1 MRRSPTKQVRVV
13 QRVSEAAAAAALLVA
28 LAAPPAAASGL
39 PGVSDRGG
47 GAAARP
53 AVSGQPQPDLVARA
67 RALYNQQQ
75 YDAAIADAEKARA
88 VPASADA
95 ARLVLARARLE
106 RFRQTADPQDLSLAR
121 DALREIRPDALS
133 PRDEVEYLVGLG
145 EALYLEDQF
154 GAAAEIFN
162 SLLESAGLAGGLRE
176 RVLDWWATATDRAI
190 DRELVTDREWRYA
203 RMAAQV
209 EDELARD
216 PQSAVAIYW
225 LAAARRAAGELD
237 RAWDEAVAGWVRAS
251 LTRDRGAALRA
262 DLDRLMLH
270 AIIPDRARE
279 QAASETERARVAS
292 DLQAEWTTIKQ
303 RWSGR

>member
-1 MRRSPTKQVRVV
+1 MLAVFVV
-13 QRVSEAAAAAALLVA
+13 LPLPAAEAGGLAL
-28 LAAPPAAASGL
+28 LAAPAGDAFGAGASE
-39 PGVSDRGG
+39 V
-47 GAAARP
+47 
-53 AVSGQPQPDLVARA
+53 PQADLVAKA

-75 YDAAIADAEKARA
+75 YDAAIAEAEKARA

-106 RFRQTADPQDLSLAR
+106 RFRQSADPQDLSLAR

-133 PRDEVEYLVGLG
+133 PRDGVEYLVGLG
-145 EALYLEDQF
+145 EALYLEDSF
-154 GAAAEIFN
+154 GAAGEIFS
-162 SLLESAGLAGGLRE
+162 SLLESTNVAGALRE

-190 DRELVTDREWRYA
+190 DQELVTDREWRYA
-203 RMAAQV
+203 RMAVRV

-225 LAAARRAAGELD
+225 LTAALRAAGELD
-237 RAWDEAVAGWVRAS
+237 RAWDGAVAGWVRAS

-262 DLDRLMLH
+262 DLDRLMMQ

-279 QAASETERARVAS
+279 RATSEAERARLAGE
-292 DLQAEWTTIKQ
+292 LQAEWAAIKQ

>member
-1 MRRSPTKQVRVV
+1 MRRSVPKQVRVI
-13 QRVSEAAAAAALLVA
+13 QRVSGATATLALVVA
-28 LAAPPAAASGL
+28 LAAPARAAL
-39 PGVSDRGG
+39 PGAPGRRAGN
-47 GAAARP
+47 AAGP
-53 AVSGQPQPDLVARA
+53 AQAPQADLVAKA

-75 YDAAIADAEKARA
+75 YDAAIVEAEKARA

-106 RFRQTADPQDLSLAR
+106 RFRQSADPQDLSLAR

-133 PRDEVEYLVGLG
+133 PRDGPEYLVGLG

-154 GAAAEIFN
+154 GGAAEIFG
-162 SLLESAGLAGGLRE
+162 SLLRASTLTGELRE

-190 DRELVTDREWRYA
+190 DQELVTDREWRYA
-203 RMAAQV
+203 RMAARV

-216 PQSAVAIYW
+216 PQSGVAIYW
-225 LAAARRAAGELD
+225 TAAALRAAGELD

-262 DLDRLMLH
+262 DLDRLMLR

-279 QAASETERARVAS
+279 RAASEAERARVAA
-292 DLQAEWTTIKQ
+292 DLQAEWTAFKQ